1 MKFDAYLQLFETI
14 LHNSQPQPPY
24 NNPDYLEYTRLNY
37 SRTKRWMKTVALN
50 AELLQLVKHLPK
62 AQQWIVI
69 VEPWCGDVP
78 ATLPIIIKLAE
89 ASPQVSYDIQLRDSE
104 PFLIDQYLTG
114 SSKSIPKLIIR
125 NAAGEDL
132 ALWGPRPVGAQ
143 AVVDKLKAEGADF
156 ERLKTE
162 LQQWY
167 NNDEGRGVQREWIQL
182 LQANNFK

>member
-1 MKFDAYLQLFETI
+1 MNFDTYLQLFETI
-14 LHNSQPQPPY
+14 LHNPQPPAPY
-24 NNPDYLEYTRLNY
+24 DHPDYLEYTRLNF

-50 AELLQLVKHLPK
+50 KDLLAHVRNGPQV
-62 AQQWIVI
+62 QQWIVI

-89 ASPQVSYDIQLRDSE
+89 AAPQVMYDIQLRDSE
-104 PFLIDQYLTG
+104 PFLINQYLTG

-125 NAAGEDL
+125 NAAGKDL
-132 ALWGPRPVGAQ
+132 AVWGPRPAGAQ
-143 AVVDKLKAEGADF
+143 AVVDQLKAEGADF

-167 NNDEGRGVQREWIQL
+167 NNDAGSTMQQELLQL
-182 LQANNFK
+182 LQTT